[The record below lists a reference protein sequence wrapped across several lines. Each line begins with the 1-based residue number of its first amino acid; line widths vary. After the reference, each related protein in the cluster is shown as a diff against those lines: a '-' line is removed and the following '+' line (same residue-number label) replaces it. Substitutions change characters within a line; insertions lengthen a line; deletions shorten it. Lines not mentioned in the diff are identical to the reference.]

1 MLALSF
7 AVQRKSF
14 LLSVAALA
22 LPVVMLLA
30 LLVPTV
36 FAQTTYVITDGDQVK
51 VYTTYVSDPADVLD
65 RAGVTLGEDDTYT
78 TQPGDDGVSEITV
91 QRLQTIALQNCG
103 QTQQLTTYGE
113 TVGQLLARIGID
125 ADNGEYAVSV
135 ALDAQTFDGM
145 ELQVDYVI
153 AMEQTYTVEIP
164 NQIIEVYDPSMEAG
178 ERKIVVEGTAG
189 QLLKTANV
197 VYVNSQ
203 ETEHTVISETVLE
216 EPVDQI
222 VRVGTG
228 ENVGKPGTVAIG
240 NGLIITADGQV
251 LTYYKKDRVKT
262 TAYSHLDPGC
272 DMITA
277 TGTTVR
283 HGTVAIDP
291 KVVPYGTRMFII
303 WPNGEFVY
311 GIATA
316 EDCGGA
322 IKGKEIDLY
331 MPTREIC
338 FEYGVHQAD
347 VYFLD

>member
-14 LLSVAALA
+14 LLRVAALA
-22 LPVVMLLA
+22 LPVLLLVA

-51 VYTTYVSDPADVLD
+51 VYTTFSTDPAAVLD
-65 RAGVTLGEDDTYT
+65 RAGVQLGEEDIYT

-91 QRLQTIALQNCG
+91 QRQQTITLHNCG
-103 QTQQLTTYGE
+103 QTQQVSSYGE
-113 TVGQLLARIGID
+113 SVGQLLARVGID
-125 ADNGEYAVSV
+125 AKDDAYSVSAAV
-135 ALDAQTFDGM
+135 DAVTFDGM
-145 ELQVDYVI
+145 ELRVDHVI
-153 AMEQTYTVEIP
+153 RQEQTYTVEIP
-164 NQIIEVYDPSMEAG
+164 YNEIEVLDPTMEKDA
-178 ERKIVVEGTAG
+178 RKVAVKGVNG
-189 QLLKTANV
+189 QMQKVADV
-197 VYVNSQ
+197 VYVNAE
-203 ETEHTVISETVLE
+203 ETERNVLTETVIE

-222 VRVGTG
+222 VKVGTG
-228 ENVGKPGTVAIG
+228 EKVGATGLPAIG
-240 NGLIITADGQV
+240 NGVIITAEGEV
-251 LTYYKKDRVKT
+251 LTYYKVDTFKT

-291 KVVPYGTRMFII
+291 KVVPYGTRMFIMCAD
-303 WPNGEFVY
+303 GSYVY
-311 GIATA
+311 GTATA

-338 FEYGVHQAD
+338 FEYGVRKAK